1 MNSLKNKL
9 GILAVLLCMGAV
21 VLLVW
26 YLLFTMSENGASPD
40 GTLVQSLYGKLVNI

>member
-26 YLLFTMSENGASPD
+26 YLLFSMPGNQTAPD
-40 GTLVQSLYGKLVNI
+40 GTLVENMLGKLVNL

>member
-26 YLLFTMSENGASPD
+26 YLLFSVSGNGTAPD
-40 GTLVQSLYGKLVNI
+40 GTLVQNLFGKLVNL